1 MIKNIINSLFEELES
16 PQLATRPGS
25 GWISGVG
32 GLIISLLTLGIVISM
47 HYPHLLG
54 TPEIR
59 GIINADITRLILQLL
74 LIAGFLLSIVSMVLR
89 EKKILGLTAMT
100 VILLSVVIASAEKSV
115 IGSAHKFY
123 FAFDWFVLNLL
134 FTGFLFLP
142 LERLFYR
149 VPQASFR
156 SEWREDL
163 FYFFISSIMVQSLTY
178 LSLAPST
185 AITSYIGEVG
195 FRAMIGAQPLWLQI
209 LEIMFL
215 TDLVQYWVH
224 RAFHRIPV
232 LWRFHAVHHS
242 ARKLDWLAGSRMHL
256 LEIICLRA
264 LTVIPMFTLGYSQL
278 AIQIYLVVVYVYS
291 TYIHANVR
299 FDIEWLKPFIV
310 TPRFHHWHH
319 GEEQEAIDVN
329 FAIHFPLFDRLFG
342 TYHMPKGRWPEGYG
356 VGGHPV
362 PSGFL
367 AQFIYPF
374 KKS

>member
-1 MIKNIINSLFEELES
+1 MIKNIIKSLFEELES
-16 PQLATRPGS
+16 PQQATRPGS

-32 GLIISLLTLGIVISM
+32 GLIVSLLTLGIVTSM
-47 HYPHLLG
+47 RFPHLLG

-59 GIINADITRLILQLL
+59 GIINADTSRLILQLM

-115 IGSAHKFY
+115 IGSEHRFY

-185 AITSYIGEVG
+185 AISSYIGEAG

-232 LWRFHAVHHS
+232 LWRFHAIHHS

-299 FDIEWLKPFIV
+299 FDIEWLKPLIV

-319 GEEQEAIDVN
+319 GEETEAIDVN

-342 TYHMPKGRWPEGYG
+342 TYHMPKGRWPAGYG

-367 AQFIYPF
+367 RQFMYPF
-374 KKS
+374 NKS